1 MRLVSTLGLLFGLT
15 IVLAAQQ
22 PAQQPP
28 KEVRVAFV
36 ISDNFNMM
44 DFAGPWEVFQDVMLI
59 PPGKTMNDDHD
70 MPYALYTVS
79 ESTSPVSSTDGA
91 KVIPAYTFANAPKP
105 DIVVI
110 GAQSSNSPA
119 LMEWLR
125 KQAADKTTLMSVCTG
140 ASKLARS
147 HLIDGK
153 KATTH
158 HDAIDHF
165 REQFPAVEWQTS
177 KRYVRSTDNIYTAGG
192 LTSGIDLALHLV
204 AKRFGNEVA
213 QATADYMEYH
223 GDGWKQPE

>member
-1 MRLVSTLGLLFGLT
+1 MRLVSTLCFLCGLT
-15 IVLAAQQ
+15 MVLTAQL
-22 PAQQPP
+22 PAQQTP

-36 ISDNFNMM
+36 ISDNFDMI

-59 PPGKTMNDDHD
+59 PPGKTVHDDHA
-70 MPYALYTVS
+70 MPFTLYTVS
-79 ESTSPVSSTDGA
+79 DSTNPVSSSDGA
-91 KVIPAYTFANAPKP
+91 KLIPAYTFANAPKP

-110 GAQSSNSPA
+110 GAQSSNSLA

-125 KQAADKTTLMSVCTG
+125 KQAADKVTLMSVCTG

-158 HDAIDHF
+158 HEYIDHF
-165 REQFPAVEWQTS
+165 KEQFPAVEWQPS
-177 KRYVRSTDNIYTAGG
+177 KRYVRSADNIYTAGG

-223 GDGWKQPE
+223 SDGWKQPE